1 MPTMWSI
8 PYRKSIGGIFMG
20 YIKTKCI
27 IDGCDHA
34 GRVWVD
40 KRGPYCYTHH
50 HELHKKYKSYVE
62 EAESLELKP
71 LE

>member
-1 MPTMWSI
+1 
-8 PYRKSIGGIFMG
+8 MG

-71 LE
+71 LK